1 MTLEELPAN
10 PMQPY
15 IDHIRAMGV
24 EGRIAVWCS
33 AQEDAAGRPTQYWTA
48 FVGREQQQFS
58 AYSTFGNLV
67 QAISVK
73 YLSQFAADPVA
84 MGY

>member
-1 MTLEELPAN
+1 VETLPIN

-24 EGRIAVWCS
+24 TGRITVWCS
-33 AQEDAAGRPTQYWTA
+33 AQEDANGIHAQYWTA
-48 FVGREQQQFS
+48 FIGREQMQFS
-58 AYSTFGNLV
+58 AYSTFTNLV
-67 QAISVK
+67 QAINVK
-73 YLSQFAADPVA
+73 YLSQFTADPVA

>member
-1 MTLEELPAN
+1 
-10 PMQPY
+10 MQPY
-15 IDHIRAMGV
+15 IDHIRSMGV
-24 EGRIAVWCS
+24 EGRIVIWCS
-33 AQEDAAGRPTQYWTA
+33 AQEDAAIGPSQYWTA

-58 AYSTFGNLV
+58 AYSTFDKLV